1 MALFGNKK
9 TVNTNLTETT
19 NQFDQ
24 RVITTNANRTSGA
37 QAEGGSVSATDSV
50 LDLSNRSTSN
60 TNITSLD
67 GGAID
72 KAAKVTIA
80 ALTTSAERDKQT
92 VDAMGSLSS
101 RVVDGAFAALKG
113 LGERLMGTADSATQ
127 SAYSLAGQGMRTVG
141 DAKAPEAAITKTALY
156 VAGGLGAAM
165 VIAVIFSRGKK

>member
-1 MALFGNKK
+1 MGIFSSDKK
-9 TVNTNLTETT
+9 INTTSNTNL
-19 NQFDQ
+19 FDQ
-24 RVITTNANRTSGA
+24 RVSTVNANQTSGS
-37 QAEGGSVSATDSV
+37 QADNGGVSASNSS

-60 TNITSLD
+60 TSITSLD

-72 KAAKVTIA
+72 KAANVTIA
-80 ALTTSAERDKQT
+80 ALKTSADRDRQT

-113 LGERLMGTADSATQ
+113 LGERIMGTADSATQ

-165 VIAVIFSRGKK
+165 VVALIISRGK

>member
-1 MALFGNKK
+1 MGILDRK
-9 TVNTNLTETT
+9 TTNNLTSSTNL
-19 NQFDQ
+19 FDQ
-24 RVITTNANRTSGA
+24 RVTTTNANQTSGS
-37 QAEGGSVSATDSV
+37 QADNGGVSASNSV

-72 KAAKVTIA
+72 KAAKVTMSVVETGA
-80 ALTTSAERDKQT
+80 ARDRQT
-92 VDAMGSLSS
+92 VDAMGSLTS

-113 LGERLMGTADSATQ
+113 LGERIMGTADSATQ

-165 VIAVIFSRGKK
+165 VVAVIFSRSKK